1 MRFLQNIK
9 AALLSTLSTRFLDSS
24 FVFPYADDLETKRQQ
39 IWSNLQKG
47 ILFEDTG
54 LLIPWLTTFT
64 KINDLSEQRRDSGD
78 RTNWLLGKHEILDG
92 YTCNVEL
99 MKWKFVNYSNP
110 FSEIEV
116 WLGFD
121 TEGNEQFI
129 FLKNKLTELLGE
141 PSTQKLEKLGTF
153 DIGSIEWLN
162 QKAKITL
169 SGIEQ
174 FAFKY
179 RLYIGLAENRNLP

>member
-1 MRFLQNIK
+1 LRFLQNIK
-9 AALLSTLSTRFLDSS
+9 DAILSILPTKFANSS
-24 FVFPYADDLETKRQQ
+24 FVFPYSEDIETKRQQ

-54 LLIPWLTTFT
+54 LLIPWSTTFT
-64 KINDLSEQRRDSGD
+64 KINDLAEQRRDSGD
-78 RTNWLLGKHEILDG
+78 RTNWLLGEHEILDG
-92 YTCNVEL
+92 YICNVAL
-99 MKWKFVNYSNP
+99 MKWKFINYSNP

-121 TEGNEQFI
+121 KEGNEQFM

-141 PSTQKLEKLGTF
+141 PSALKLEKFGDF

-162 QKAKITL
+162 QKVKITL

-179 RLYIGLAENRNLP
+179 RLYVGLAENRNSL